1 MNLYV
6 DASAL
11 VKCFVTE
18 AGSADVRA
26 AMDAAELVG
35 TVSVTRVEVES
46 AFAKSVRVGLLTKAD
61 ARLAQATFVTLWPDL
76 IRIHVSDFIVTSAS
90 ELVWLYGLRAYD
102 AVQLATALFW
112 QCSIGGAVVFAT
124 YDQKLWQ
131 AAQSAGLIPFPP
143 VRNPVLSI
151 NP

>member
-1 MNLYV
+1 MNLYL

-18 AGSADVRA
+18 SGSADVGA
-26 AMDAAELVG
+26 AVDTAELVG

-46 AFAKSVRVGLLTKAD
+46 AFAKSVRVGLLTEAD
-61 ARLAQATFVTLWPDL
+61 ARQSRSAFIGVWPDL
-76 IRIHVSDFIVTSAS
+76 ICIHVSDFVVTGAA

-112 QCSIGGAVVFAT
+112 QRSIGEAVVFAT

-131 AAQSAGLIPFPP
+131 AAQSAGLIPFPA
-143 VRNPVLSI
+143 VLSPVQSL

>member
-1 MNLYV
+1 MNLYL
-6 DASAL
+6 DSSAL

-18 AGSADVRA
+18 VGSADVRA
-26 AMDAAELVG
+26 AMDAAELIG

-46 AFAKSVRVGLLTKAD
+46 AFAKSVRVGLLTEAD
-61 ARLAQATFVTLWPDL
+61 ARLAQVTFVTLWPDM
-76 IRIHVSDFIVTSAS
+76 IRIHVSDFVVTGAA
-90 ELVWLYGLRAYD
+90 ELVWLYRLRAYD

-112 QCSIGGAVVFAT
+112 QRSIGEAVVFAT

-131 AAQSAGLIPFPP
+131 AAQSAGLIPFPA
-143 VRNPVLSI
+143 VLNPVQSL

>member
-1 MNLYV
+1 MNLYL

-18 AGSADVRA
+18 IGSADVRA
-26 AMDAAELVG
+26 AVETAELVG

-46 AFAKSVRVGLLTKAD
+46 AFAKSVRVGLLTDAD

-90 ELVWLYGLRAYD
+90 ELVWTHGLRAYD

-112 QCSIGGAVVFAT
+112 QRSIGQTVVFAT

-131 AAQSAGLIPFPP
+131 AAQAAGLIPFP
-143 VRNPVLSI
+143 VALNP
-151 NP
+151 